1 MPMMV
6 RMRNVMLSRPNRAL
20 LAFVAVSAVILGAC
34 TTGTAAP
41 PREST
46 TPSGSP
52 SPLPSPNTAVAVDG
66 DPIVSVVER
75 TAPAVVNV
83 TSSTVTAD
91 AFGGTQPA
99 EGVGT
104 GFVVRTDGVIVTN
117 FHVVEG
123 AVDIKVIMPPPDRRT
138 FTARVIGADAERDV
152 AVLKVDSADLPT
164 VPLGSSSD
172 LQLGE
177 PVIALGYALALPGGP
192 TVTSGIISSLE
203 RTVEIQDQA
212 QGTTRTLEGILQ
224 TDAAINPGNSGGPL
238 VDLAGNVIGINT
250 AGSNLAENIGF
261 AIAIDAARPIIE
273 QAMADPD
280 APVAYLG
287 VSTTTVDTGVAAQF
301 DLPVDSGALV
311 VGLAPGGPAEDA
323 GIAEG
328 EVIVGFDGQE
338 VRTSEEL
345 GTAIRSKKP
354 GDRVEV
360 EVVDPGG
367 ERRTVTVTLVVRPL
381 P

>member
-1 MPMMV
+1 MVPMV
-6 RMRNVMLSRPNRAL
+6 KDAL
-20 LAFVAVSAVILGAC
+20 LRFVVAATVVLGAC
-34 TTGTAAP
+34 TGAPPTAAP
-41 PREST
+41 QRTT
-46 TPSGSP
+46 TPTVSP
-52 SPLPSPNTAVAVDG
+52 PALPSPNTTVGDG
-66 DPIVSVVER
+66 GDAIVSVVER

-83 TSSTVTAD
+83 TSSTLAAD
-91 AFGGTQPA
+91 AFGGTQPG

-104 GFVVRTDGVIVTN
+104 GFVVRGDGVIVTN
-117 FHVVEG
+117 FHVVES
-123 AVDIKVIMPPPDRRT
+123 AVDIEVILPPPDRRS
-138 FTARVIGADAERDV
+138 FTARVIGADAEKDI
-152 AVLKVDSADLPT
+152 AVLKVDATELPT
-164 VPLGSSSD
+164 VPLGKSSD
-172 LQLGE
+172 LLLGE

-250 AGSNLAENIGF
+250 AGANLAENIGF
-261 AIAIDAARPIIE
+261 AIAIDAARPIID

-287 VSTTTVDTGVAAQF
+287 VQTTTVDAGVAAQF
-301 DLPVDSGALV
+301 DLPVDAGALV
-311 VGLAPGGPAEDA
+311 VGLAPDGPAEDA
-323 GIAEG
+323 GIVEG
-328 EVIVGFDGQE
+328 EVIVAFGGQD
-338 VRTSEEL
+338 VGTSEEL
-345 GTAIRSKKP
+345 GTAIRSREP

-360 EVVDPGG
+360 EVVEASGT
-367 ERRTVTVTLVVRPL
+367 RRTVTVTLVVRPL